1 MELSPK
7 HNLLPSIKT
16 VSWKYNC
23 SDGIEFSLIKH
34 LWGRHVL
41 RADRGAPDLIGPGF
55 MCLLFILFPHL
66 LLLSC
71 CLLFLLLPACLLI
84 ATLCQ
89 SSHLT
94 QVVQIAYKIK
104 INKLWVGA
112 LRFLLGVKC
121 MSFGA
126 WTFETSNLAAQM
138 PFLLTSLFLGCVP
151 DRWGRWIAEFQI
163 GEVSTLCVCVCVCV
177 CVCTCVFVCFKP
189 CMCIHLYKYL
199 HMRIYQMCFLVEDRR

>member
-1 MELSPK
+1 
-7 HNLLPSIKT
+7 
-16 VSWKYNC
+16 
-23 SDGIEFSLIKH
+23 
-34 LWGRHVL
+34 
-41 RADRGAPDLIGPGF
+41 

-71 CLLFLLLPACLLI
+71 CLSFLLLPACLCI
-84 ATLCQ
+84 AAPCQ

-94 QVVQIAYKIK
+94 QVVWIMYKIK

-112 LRFLLGVKC
+112 LRFLLWVKC
-121 MSFGA
+121 MSFSA

-163 GEVSTLCVCVCVCV
+163 GEVSTLCKYVYVHVCLCVY
-177 CVCTCVFVCFKP
+177 KP

-199 HMRIYQMCFLVEDRR
+199 HLRIYRCVFW

>member
-23 SDGIEFSLIKH
+23 SDGIEFSFIKH

-55 MCLLFILFPHL
+55 MCPLFILFPHL

-84 ATLCQ
+84 AMLCQ

-126 WTFETSNLAAQM
+126 WTFETCNLAAQM

-177 CVCTCVFVCFKP
+177 HVCLCVLNRVCVYIYISICVCIYTRCVFW
-189 CMCIHLYKYL
+189 
-199 HMRIYQMCFLVEDRR
+199 